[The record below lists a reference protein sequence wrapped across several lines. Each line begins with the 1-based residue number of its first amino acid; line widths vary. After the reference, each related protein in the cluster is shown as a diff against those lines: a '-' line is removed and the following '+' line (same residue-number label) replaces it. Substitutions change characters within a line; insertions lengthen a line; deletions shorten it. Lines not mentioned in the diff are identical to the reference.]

1 MTRNSIRTVT
11 LAALLAAGVL
21 LPAFSLAAPRATK
34 KPRPAAAKQ
43 SKIPQVNLINLHIRA
58 AWQENKITPS
68 PKATD
73 GEWCRRVYLDII
85 GRVPSVDEL
94 KKFLDGNSDGRK
106 SDGRKSA
113 GRKRQLVT
121 QLLSNSYQHEY
132 AGNWSTLWTN
142 ILIGRNGGTERR
154 SLTNREGMMQYV
166 RESFY
171 SNKPYDRMVHELI
184 TAEGIN
190 KPGKQG
196 FNGAVNFLTMKLSE
210 NAAQATAKTAQIFL
224 GIQVQCTQCHN
235 HPFNEWRQNQFWEMN
250 AFFRQTVALRRFKE
264 RDVDYVELTNQ
275 DFVGEDID
283 KDPRNAGIYYKLR
296 SGKLAVAYPTF
307 VDGTALASRSGY
319 VNDVNRRN
327 KLAKLIVDSRYM
339 DRAIVNRMWGHFLGY
354 GFTKPLDDMG
364 PHNGASHPDLLNELA
379 AEFRKAKFDLKK
391 LMLWITLSEAYS
403 LSSRTTEANRSDDPL
418 LGETPQFTHFY
429 LRQMR
434 AEELY
439 ESLLVA
445 TQADQTT
452 ADTKKRE
459 KEKQKWLKQFVIAF
473 GTDEGDSTT
482 TFNGSIPQALMMMNG
497 GLIKN
502 ATSDKKGG
510 FLHRIAH
517 DARLTAGEK
526 IDYIYLAA
534 VARKPTDLEIQGA
547 NYLLRARGGD
557 TTAALQ
563 DVFWAVLN
571 SNEFIINH

>member
-1 MTRNSIRTVT
+1 MT
-11 LAALLAAGVL
+11 LAAILSVGVL
-21 LPAFSLAAPRATK
+21 LPTFSHAAPRATK
-34 KPRPAAAKQ
+34 KPHPAAAK
-43 SKIPQVNLINLHIRA
+43 KTNIPQVNLINLHIRA

-68 PKATD
+68 PRATD
-73 GEWCRRVYLDII
+73 GEWCRRVFLDII

-94 KKFLDGNSDGRK
+94 KKFLDSDSDDRK
-106 SDGRKSA
+106 G
-113 GRKRQLVT
+113 QLVT
-121 QLLSNSYQHEY
+121 RLLSNAYQDQY
-132 AGNWSTLWTN
+132 ARNWSTLWTN

-154 SLTNREGMMQYV
+154 SLTSREGMMQYV

-184 TAEGIN
+184 TAKGIN
-190 KPGKQG
+190 KPGKPG

-210 NAAQATAKTAQIFL
+210 NAAQATAKTSQIFL

-235 HPFNEWRQNQFWEMN
+235 HPFNEWKQSQFWEMN
-250 AFFRQTVALRRFKE
+250 AFFRQTAVLRRFKE
-264 RDVDYVELTNQ
+264 RDIDYVELTNQ
-275 DFVGEDID
+275 DFAGEDLD
-283 KDPRNAGIYYKLR
+283 KDPSNAGIYYKLR

-307 VDGTALASRSGY
+307 VDGTPLASRSGY
-319 VNDVNRRN
+319 VNDVNRRDQ
-327 KLAKLIVDSRYM
+327 LAKLIVASPLM
-339 DRAIVNRMWGHFLGY
+339 DKAIVNRIWGHFLGY
-354 GFTKPLDDMG
+354 GFTKPVDDMG
-364 PHNGASHPDLLNELA
+364 PHNGVSHPDLLNELA

-391 LMLWITLSEAYS
+391 LMLWITLSEPYG
-403 LSSRTTEANRSDDPL
+403 LSSRTTEANQGDDPL

-452 ADTKKRE
+452 ADAKKR
-459 KEKQKWLKQFVIAF
+459 KAEKQKWLKQFVIAF
-473 GTDEGDSTT
+473 GTDEGDATT
-482 TFNGSIPQALMMMNG
+482 TFNGSIPQTLMMMNG

-517 DARLTAGEK
+517 DSKLTAEDK
-526 IDYIYLAA
+526 INRIYLAA
-534 VARKPTDLEIQGA
+534 VARKPTPLEIQGA

>member
-1 MTRNSIRTVT
+1 MAGVSHQVIARAHLRMT
-11 LAALLAAGVL
+11 LAAILSVGVL
-21 LPAFSLAAPRATK
+21 LPTFSHAAPRATK
-34 KPRPAAAKQ
+34 KPHPAAAK
-43 SKIPQVNLINLHIRA
+43 KTNIPQVNLINLHIRA

-68 PKATD
+68 PRATD
-73 GEWCRRVYLDII
+73 GEWCRRVFLDII

-94 KKFLDGNSDGRK
+94 KKFLDSDSDDRK
-106 SDGRKSA
+106 G
-113 GRKRQLVT
+113 QLVT
-121 QLLSNSYQHEY
+121 RLLSNAYQDQY
-132 AGNWSTLWTN
+132 ARNWSTLWTN

-154 SLTNREGMMQYV
+154 SLTSREGMMQYV

-184 TAEGIN
+184 TAKGIN
-190 KPGKQG
+190 KPGKPG

-210 NAAQATAKTAQIFL
+210 NAAQATAKTSQIFL

-235 HPFNEWRQNQFWEMN
+235 HPFNEWKQSQFWEMN
-250 AFFRQTVALRRFKE
+250 AFFRQTAVLRRFKE
-264 RDVDYVELTNQ
+264 RDIDYVELTNQ
-275 DFVGEDID
+275 DFAGEDLD
-283 KDPRNAGIYYKLR
+283 KDPSNAGIYYKLR

-307 VDGTALASRSGY
+307 VDGTPLASRSGY
-319 VNDVNRRN
+319 VNDVNRRDQ
-327 KLAKLIVDSRYM
+327 LAKLIVASPLM
-339 DRAIVNRMWGHFLGY
+339 DKAIVNRIWGHFLGY
-354 GFTKPLDDMG
+354 GFTKPVDDMG
-364 PHNGASHPDLLNELA
+364 PHNGVSHPDLLNELA

-391 LMLWITLSEAYS
+391 LMLWITLSEPYG
-403 LSSRTTEANRSDDPL
+403 LSSRTTEANQGDDPL

-452 ADTKKRE
+452 ADAKKR
-459 KEKQKWLKQFVIAF
+459 KAEKQKWLKQFVIAF
-473 GTDEGDSTT
+473 GTDEGDATT
-482 TFNGSIPQALMMMNG
+482 TFNGSIPQTLMMMNG

-517 DARLTAGEK
+517 DSKLTAEDK
-526 IDYIYLAA
+526 INRIYLAA
-534 VARKPTDLEIQGA
+534 VARKPTPLEIQGA